1 MLKSNASTTKL
12 FERTISG
19 NVCLLS
25 SDRVIVDAIKVAQD
39 LVRQNLPQT
48 HNLTDAATVMQFREL
63 VRSQATRSALE
74 RSNDTVERVF
84 AINRALIAFGVCAAM
99 AGDHYSALGQRCA
112 GIGDAQHAAPFCQAR
127 GCSLQRRCCSCQ
139 RQYRY
144 RNSSRGSKDGVS
156 RLRRRLASPSPFL
169 QTARRTEA
177 ERRRAKNS
185 REITDRGTIR
195 LPVSFTRFCERTA

>member
-84 AINRALIAFGVCAAM
+84 AINRALIAFGVCAA
-99 AGDHYSALGQRCA
+99 
-112 GIGDAQHAAPFCQAR
+112 AAM
-127 GCSLQRRCCSCQ
+127 L
-139 RQYRY
+139 
-144 RNSSRGSKDGVS
+144 
-156 RLRRRLASPSPFL
+156 L
-169 QTARRTEA
+169 
-177 ERRRAKNS
+177 
-185 REITDRGTIR
+185 
-195 LPVSFTRFCERTA
+195 LPAAIPVPK